1 MIQSRAAVV
10 CNINHS
16 LPGVCSIIH
25 RGLSKLK
32 DLSMKTKQYILF
44 AVSAAAM
51 AFHVQTASAQRFFGS
66 RTNTLVSLAANDAVQ
81 KDLGVSGEA
90 VAKLNTLGDEYRTA
104 SQKVFTALGIDYS
117 AISDLPALERAAETR
132 KVSEKTAEVN
142 RKLTADFTPKLAE
155 VLSPAQIHRL
165 KQIQLQASGIDVWTE
180 PEFAKELELS
190 EEQKTKLT
198 ELRNEYSR
206 RQQLLDGDF
215 QQRSARIRELNTE
228 RDNKGLELLTAEQKT
243 KLTDLKGQAFDVSQ
257 LGFRRRGNN

>member
-1 MIQSRAAVV
+1 MKRKQTAIVLVSLVLSAVV
-10 CNINHS
+10 CR
-16 LPGVCSIIH
+16 P
-25 RGLSKLK
+25 
-32 DLSMKTKQYILF
+32 
-44 AVSAAAM
+44 
-51 AFHVQTASAQRFFGS
+51 ASAQRFFGS

-81 KDLGVSGEA
+81 KDLGVSGDT
-90 VAKLNTLGDEYRTA
+90 VTRLNALGDEYRNA
-104 SQKVFTALGIDYS
+104 SQKTFTALGIDYS
-117 AISDLPALERAAETR
+117 AISDLPALERAAETK

-142 RKLTADFTPKLAE
+142 RKLTADFMPKLAE

-180 PEFAKELELS
+180 PEFAKELDLTDD
-190 EEQKTKLT
+190 QKTKLT

-215 QQRSARIRELNTE
+215 QQRFARIRELNTE